1 MAVLVFTE
9 NWDGKFKKS
18 TFELV
23 SYAKAI
29 ATEGNMPLVA
39 LSIGNVSD
47 DEFAKLEKYGADKLV
62 SVTDPKLHTFV
73 AQAYTHAIY
82 QVATAENAK
91 VLLFN
96 NNYTGRSLAPRLSVK
111 LNAGTATGVVKL
123 PSSFSPF
130 VVRKSIYTG
139 KAFADVEITSDV
151 KILTLNQNSFEIR
164 ENATGA
170 KVEVRSVEVL
180 DKHLAAVPVKVEKAS
195 GKLSL
200 TDAEI
205 VISGGR
211 GLKGPENWGM
221 VEELADLLGAGTAC
235 SRPVAD
241 SEWRPHHEH
250 VGQTGKVVRP
260 NLYVA
265 IGISGAIQHLAGVN
279 SSKVLVAINNDPE
292 APFFEA
298 ADYGIVGDAFAV
310 VPKIIEAVKALKSG
324 H

>member
-1 MAVLVFTE
+1 MSVLVYTE
-9 NWDGKFKKS
+9 NWDGRFKKS
-18 TFELV
+18 TYELV

-29 ATEGNMPLVA
+29 ATELKLPLVA
-39 LSIGNVSD
+39 LSIGNVSEA
-47 DEFAKLEKYGADKLV
+47 EFSKLELYGADKLV
-62 SVTDPKLHTFV
+62 LVNTEKLHTFV
-73 AQAYTHAIY
+73 AQAYTHTVY
-82 QVATAENAK
+82 QVAKAENAS

-123 PSSFSPF
+123 PASYAPF
-130 VVRKSIYTG
+130 IVRKSIYTG
-139 KAFADVEITSDV
+139 KAFADVELLSAV

-170 KVEVRSVEVL
+170 KVEVREVEVL
-180 DKHLAAVPVKVEKAS
+180 DKHLAAMPTKVEKAS
-195 GKLSL
+195 GKMNL

-260 NLYVA
+260 NLYIA

-310 VPKIIEAVKALKSG
+310 VPKIIDAVKAMKAS